1 MRKLVLLF
9 TVIFFCGT
17 LVSAQV
23 GQRFEI
29 KFNIKGV
36 TAKSG
41 DVFLYGD
48 QNAAKFDKVTISNGK
63 FTVSGNASAPVLV
76 RMLFV
81 GQQQFI
87 RTDSEGEGIPALCST
102 LMFIVEPG
110 AKYSVSGS
118 LVGKD
123 FVDLYPSAGDE
134 NASLAKLN
142 RQMMPMI
149 NEVTNMYS
157 QRLVNKSLTDDQ
169 KKQLT
174 AKQKVLV
181 DRMIKVKL
189 DFISGNHSSIAAF
202 WLMDEMLKQ
211 NEVQALEFESVIP
224 KIDSKYASNGYFT
237 ALKTRVENG
246 LATSIGKV
254 CPSITS
260 AMDVNGQPFALE
272 SLRGKYVIIDF
283 WGTWCYY
290 CVKGMPHMKE
300 FRDKYADKLQI
311 VSIANDKDEAKWK
324 AGVEKNQ
331 MNWPNIRIGNGENYV
346 SRFNVIG
353 FPTKFLIGPD
363 GTILYTERGE
373 SESFYTEVEK
383 ILNR

>member
-1 MRKLVLLF
+1 MVCLAGALA
-9 TVIFFCGT
+9 
-17 LVSAQV
+17 SAQA

-36 TAKSG
+36 IAKSG
-41 DVFLYGD
+41 NIVFYGD
-48 QNAAKFDKVTISNGK
+48 QSAAKFDKVTINNGK
-63 FTVSGNASAPVLV
+63 FTVSGSASSPVLV

-87 RTDSEGEGIPALCST
+87 RTDDNDEDIASLCST

-123 FVDLYPSAGDE
+123 FVDLYPSVGAE
-134 NASLAKLN
+134 NVALAKLN

-149 NEVTNMYS
+149 NEVTNVY
-157 QRLVNKSLTDDQ
+157 RERIVNKSLTDDQ
-169 KKQLT
+169 KKQLKD
-174 AKQKVLV
+174 KQNQLV
-181 DRMIKVKL
+181 AQMIKVKL
-189 DFISGNHSSIAAF
+189 DFISGNHSSIAAL

-211 NEVQALEFESVIP
+211 NEVKALDFEQIIP
-224 KIDSKYASNGYFT
+224 KVDPKYATNSYFT

-246 LATSIGKV
+246 VATSVGRL
-254 CPSITS
+254 CPSIT
-260 AMDVNGQPFALE
+260 AAADVDGKPFTLE
-272 SLRGKYVIIDF
+272 SLRGKYVILDF
-283 WGTWCYY
+283 WATWCYY

-311 VSIANDKDEAKWK
+311 VSISNDKDEAKWK

-331 MNWPNIRIGNGENYV
+331 MNWPNIRIGSGENYV
-346 SRFNVIG
+346 TRFNVIG

-383 ILNR
+383 IINSKI